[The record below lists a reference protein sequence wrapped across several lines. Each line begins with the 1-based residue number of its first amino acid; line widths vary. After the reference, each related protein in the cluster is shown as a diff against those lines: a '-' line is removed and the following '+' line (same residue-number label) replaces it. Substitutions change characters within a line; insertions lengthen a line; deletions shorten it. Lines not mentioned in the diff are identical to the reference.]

1 MFSTLK
7 IGQSAPVFKLKGSY
21 GDEIKKYDLG
31 DYKGK
36 WVVLFFYPADFTFIC
51 PTEVMGFS
59 SRIVDFDNRNIQLLG
74 CSIDSP
80 FVHSAW
86 AKHLGGVKFPL
97 LSDVHHTASMD
108 YNVYDEDEAQS
119 LRGTFIIDP
128 EGNLKWYQI
137 SDNSI
142 GRSVSEVLRVIDA
155 LQTGE
160 KCPVDWKKGDDTLG

>member
-7 IGQSAPVFKLKGSY
+7 IGQQAPNFKLKGAYSN
-21 GDEIKKYDLG
+21 EITKYDLAN
-31 DYKGK
+31 YKSK

-51 PTEVMGFS
+51 PTEVIGFNS
-59 SRIVDFDNRNIQLLG
+59 FLDEFNSKNVQVLG
-74 CSIDSP
+74 CSVDSP
-80 FVHSAW
+80 YVHLAW
-86 AKHLGGVKFPL
+86 SKDLGVVNFPL

-128 EGNLKWYQI
+128 DGNLKWYQI
-137 SDNSI
+137 SDNNI
-142 GRSVSEVLRVIDA
+142 GRSVKEVLRVVDA

-160 KCPVDWKKGDDTLG
+160 KCPVDWKKGDATLE